1 MWRVFFSNYDPIF
14 LMFSCWNRA
23 NVVFHSLHS
32 ATTVATDAHATAT
45 AAHGTVRILR
55 ELLLELA
62 NHLRLLN
69 FLGCWQP
76 LGALLIVKLHNAHI
90 KKP

>member
-1 MWRVFFSNYDPIF
+1 
-14 LMFSCWNRA
+14 
-23 NVVFHSLHS
+23 
-32 ATTVATDAHATAT
+32 
-45 AAHGTVRILR
+45 
-55 ELLLELA
+55 
-62 NHLRLLN
+62 LLN